1 MFTSTI
7 TEPRVTYIKDIG
19 FGGIASLRTIEEMA
33 FLINSSLK
41 DWGVRETAQ
50 DIVRDVRE
58 RDKLTEAKS
67 VFKWVQSKV
76 RYTYDPKG
84 LETIQTPK
92 VLLEDIANKGRAYG
106 DCDDFTVLIGSLL
119 RGLGH
124 TIRIKAVSFKPSMT
138 LSHVYLEDNINNK
151 WIVLDGIKKD
161 ESMGW
166 ESSRVNRSITLNV

>member
-19 FGGIASLRTIEEMA
+19 FGGIASLRTIEEMV

-76 RYTYDPKG
+76 RYTYDPK
-84 LETIQTPK
+84 
-92 VLLEDIANKGRAYG
+92 
-106 DCDDFTVLIGSLL
+106 
-119 RGLGH
+119 
-124 TIRIKAVSFKPSMT
+124 
-138 LSHVYLEDNINNK
+138 
-151 WIVLDGIKKD
+151 
-161 ESMGW
+161 
-166 ESSRVNRSITLNV
+166 